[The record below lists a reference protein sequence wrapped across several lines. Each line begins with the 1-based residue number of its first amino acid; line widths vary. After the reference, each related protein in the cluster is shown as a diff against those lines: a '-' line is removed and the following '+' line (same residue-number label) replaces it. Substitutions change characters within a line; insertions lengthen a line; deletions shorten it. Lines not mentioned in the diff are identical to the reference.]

1 MRNVADLDGNYHKLH
16 EPGTAV
22 RNVADLDG
30 NYHQLHEPGTAVRNV
45 ADLDET
51 TTNCMNLVLL

>member
-1 MRNVADLDGNYHKLH
+1 METIHQQHEPGAAVKNVPDLDGNYHQQH

-30 NYHQLHEPGTAVRNV
+30 NYPPTA
-45 ADLDET
+45 
-51 TTNCMNLVLL
+51 

>member
-1 MRNVADLDGNYHKLH
+1 METIHQLH

-45 ADLDET
+45 ADLDGNYPPT
-51 TTNCMNLVLL
+51 A